1 MVSEKSPLSKALGS
15 KLKPGFISVA
25 ALSNEAMLVPLL
37 IQLTWMRDCSIW
49 PPVIEA
55 GNVTLQGRL
64 AFAFGPACISLGDTV
79 NRGSK
84 GREKRKSLYWSAPT
98 QQNCCNG
105 DVGENTR
112 DFANF
117 GDLRFKY

>member
-1 MVSEKSPLSKALGS
+1 MVSEKSPLAKALGS
-15 KLKPGFISVA
+15 KLKPGFISVT
-25 ALSNEAMLVPLL
+25 ALSSEAMLEPLL

-49 PPVIEA
+49 SPVTEA

-84 GREKRKSLYWSAPT
+84 DREKRKSLYWSAPT
-98 QQNCCNG
+98 QQNSAATG
-105 DVGENTR
+105 M
-112 DFANF
+112 
-117 GDLRFKY
+117 